1 MSMLSAY
8 LGVIE
13 NGFIGDVSSIVF
25 NHFLVGRVQ
34 SIRGD
39 YLLFQTVMHMVSTA
53 HITTVR
59 RFQVRLVAIERTE
72 KKMCK

>member
-39 YLLFQTVMHMVSTA
+39 DLLLMMVGST
-53 HITTVR
+53 HVTTVCG
-59 RFQVRLVAIERTE
+59 FQVRLVTNQRT
-72 KKMCK
+72 KKVQ